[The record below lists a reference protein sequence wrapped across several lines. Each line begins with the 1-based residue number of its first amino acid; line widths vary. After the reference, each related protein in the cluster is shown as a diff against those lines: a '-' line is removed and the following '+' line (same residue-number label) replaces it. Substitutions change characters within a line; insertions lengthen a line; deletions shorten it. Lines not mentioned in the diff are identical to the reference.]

1 MTNGEWLESKRDEFI
16 QKSRN
21 WIYKHIW
28 VPIAILALSI
38 VVTICVTVFIEELFV
53 VFLFPL
59 GVFEFAFIVI
69 AVSQWLDKEH
79 KEE

>member
-28 VPIAILALSI
+28 LLIVIFALFIAATVYAVISI
-38 VVTICVTVFIEELFV
+38 DVLFV
-53 VFLFPL
+53 VLLYPL
-59 GVFEFAFIVI
+59 GMFEIVFIII
-69 AVSQWLDKEH
+69 AVCQWLDKEH
-79 KEE
+79 KEK